1 MLEGL
6 DGERK
11 IPLKLRRWGDLG
23 GDSWWYG
30 KMALG
35 ELRTGAD
42 MGLDG
47 WGSGDLREKPLDVF
61 MGSSPW
67 MEHKKK
73 PSFIKQKLDIH

>member
-47 WGSGDLREKPLDVF
+47 
-61 MGSSPW
+61 
-67 MEHKKK
+67 
-73 PSFIKQKLDIH
+73 